1 MDPGHGAAGRV
12 GGLGPGLVP
21 GKRSRRG
28 AGDRLVLKIASE
40 DEGLL
45 RKNIFKISKI
55 FYLGHCPAG
64 CRGWEVSGEDVS
76 VHVLLLAAGRAHREP
91 VLFVALKKYL
101 V

>member
-40 DEGLL
+40 DGGLL
-45 RKNIFKISKI
+45 RKNILKILKI

-76 VHVLLLAAGRAHREP
+76 VHVLLLAAGRAHGES